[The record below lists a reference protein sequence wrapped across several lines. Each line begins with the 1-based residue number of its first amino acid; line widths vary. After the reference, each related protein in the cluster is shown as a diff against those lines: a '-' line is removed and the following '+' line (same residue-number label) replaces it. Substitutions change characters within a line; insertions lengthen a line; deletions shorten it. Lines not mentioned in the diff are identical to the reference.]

1 MIITNPREIEEKSF
15 EIIKKELAGKNIYV
29 NPEFDF
35 IIHRI
40 IHTTADFNFAEITE
54 IHKDAFSS
62 IVTAIENGCSI
73 YADTNMIVAGV
84 NKKKLEEYGSS
95 IYALVNDEEIIAKSR
110 ETGLTRSIIG
120 MEQASEDNKTKIF
133 LIGNAPTAL
142 FKLSELIQ
150 KGTVKPACII
160 GVPVGFVGALESKEE
175 IKKRDIPY
183 IITNGR
189 KGGSTV
195 AVAILNAILYNM
207 K

>member
-1 MIITNPREIEEKSF
+1 MIITNPEEIEEKSF
-15 EIIKKELAGKNIYV
+15 QIIKKELAEKNIAV

-54 IHKDAFSS
+54 IHKDALSS
-62 IVTAIENGCSI
+62 IVTAIKSGSGI

-84 NKKKLEEYGSS
+84 NKKKLEEYDSN
-95 IYALVNDEEIIAKSR
+95 IYTLISNEIVVAKSR

-120 MEQASEDNKTKIF
+120 MEKACEDDKTKIF
-133 LIGNAPTAL
+133 VVGNAPTAL

-150 KGTVKPACII
+150 RGLVKPACII
-160 GVPVGFVGALESKEE
+160 GVPVGFVGAAESKEE
-175 IKKRDIPY
+175 IKKRGIPY
-183 IITNGR
+183 IVTNGR